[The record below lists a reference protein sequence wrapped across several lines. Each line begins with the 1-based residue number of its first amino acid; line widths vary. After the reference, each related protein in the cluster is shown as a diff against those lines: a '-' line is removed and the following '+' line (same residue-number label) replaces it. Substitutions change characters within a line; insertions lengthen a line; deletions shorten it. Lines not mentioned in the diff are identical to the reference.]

1 MLPLMTVRPHRCAMP
16 FPAILANQNVH
27 SRILLNFDRV
37 SQQGEVVMKDRIVHR
52 PNSTRNAVLAVAGV
66 AALVIPVVRGLV
78 NASPLQVPADR
89 PKFEVATIRPC
100 DPNSKGGGGV
110 GNGSIGTTPGRLHAR
125 CVTVTGLIRFAY
137 ITFADPG
144 ARTIFGH
151 DPLSGG
157 PTWARSDG
165 YDIEAKAEGTPTG
178 PMMMGPML
186 QLLLQER
193 FNLKID
199 RETKEI
205 PVYALT
211 VAKAGPN
218 LKQVEEGRCAP
229 ADIASM
235 RNSCGLLAAGA
246 NSSVQFFAY
255 SLDKT
260 SDWLSRRL
268 DRPVINKTGITG
280 LFDFR
285 LEYAPATTSSTGQ
298 DDPTFS
304 DPLGRPS
311 IFTAIQEQLGLK
323 LESTRGPGEFLVIDH
338 VEKPS
343 EN

>member
-1 MLPLMTVRPHRCAMP
+1 
-16 FPAILANQNVH
+16 
-27 SRILLNFDRV
+27 
-37 SQQGEVVMKDRIVHR
+37 MKNRIVYR
-52 PNSTRNAVLAVAGV
+52 LNSNRSPVLAVAGLAV
-66 AALVIPVVRGLV
+66 LVIPVVVGLV
-78 NASPLQVPADR
+78 NASPVQTPADR
-89 PKFEVATIRPC
+89 PKFEAATIRPC
-100 DPNSKGGGGV
+100 RPNSQGVGGV
-110 GNGSIGTTPGRLHAR
+110 GNGSMGTSPGRLHAK

-144 ARTIFGH
+144 ITTIFGH

-157 PTWARSDG
+157 PDWAKSEE
-165 YDIEAKAEGTPTG
+165 YDIEAKAEGTPAG
-178 PMMMGPML
+178 QLMMGPML
-186 QLLLQER
+186 QVLLQDR
-193 FNLKID
+193 FKLKID
-199 RETKEI
+199 RETRET
-205 PVYALT
+205 PVYALI
-211 VAKAGPN
+211 VAKGGPK

-229 ADIASM
+229 ADIATM

-246 NSSVQFFAY
+246 NSSVQFFGY

-285 LEYAPATTSSTGQ
+285 LEYAPANTSAAAPN
-298 DDPTFS
+298 DPTFS

-311 IFTAIQEQLGLK
+311 IFTAVQEQLGLK